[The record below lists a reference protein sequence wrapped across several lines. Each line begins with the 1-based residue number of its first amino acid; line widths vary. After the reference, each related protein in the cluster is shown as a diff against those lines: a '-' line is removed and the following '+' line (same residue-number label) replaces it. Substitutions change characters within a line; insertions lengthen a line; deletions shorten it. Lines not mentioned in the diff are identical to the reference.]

1 MHEPLARLAFHCE
14 ALGVESSL
22 RAAADS
28 IRHYGSPVVPV
39 HQNGHI
45 LGVVTQASLAH
56 ALAVGLDPEAPLSSV
71 ALEQIPMLYASASG
85 SEALRVF
92 SEQRI
97 SALLVVDGGLSLVG
111 IVTPAQLYPHAVRA
125 QRPRMVGGMATP
137 FGVYLTTGAQS
148 GGVNRWAL
156 AATGALLFALVLVAQ
171 LVTDGLG
178 NWSAARGVRSDVL
191 MMVLPPL
198 STLFFLGLLRISPV
212 AGYHAAEHMV
222 VHAIER
228 GENLV
233 PEVVSRMPR
242 VHPRCGTNIAVGA
255 SLFLGISGWTVI
267 PDPELRLVLAV
278 LVTMTIWRPLGSL
291 VQYYATTRPPNQKQL
306 AAGIKAGEQLLSRYQ
321 RAPVLAPN
329 GWVRFYNSGIL
340 QIMGGSLGCALVLEL
355 VTWLF
360 KLPRIIELV

>member
-1 MHEPLARLAFHCE
+1 M
-14 ALGVESSL
+14 
-22 RAAADS
+22 
-28 IRHYGSPVVPV
+28 RHFGSPVVPV

-45 LGVVTQASLAH
+45 LGVVTQAGLAH

-85 SEALRVF
+85 SEALRIF
-92 SEQRI
+92 AEQRI
-97 SALLVVDGGLSLVG
+97 SAVLVVDGGLSLVG
-111 IVTPAQLYPHAVRA
+111 IVTPAQLYPHPVRA

-171 LVTDGLG
+171 LATDGIG
-178 NWSAARGVRSDVL
+178 QWAAGRGIRSDVL
-191 MMVLPPL
+191 MLVLPPL
-198 STLFFLGLLRISPV
+198 STLFFLGLLRFSPV

-228 GENLV
+228 GEPLV

-242 VHPRCGTNIAVGA
+242 VHPRCGTNVAVGA

-267 PDPELRLVLAV
+267 PDPELRLILAV
-278 LVTMTIWRPLGSL
+278 FITMAIWRPLGSL
-291 VQYYATTRPPNQKQL
+291 VQYYATTRTPNQKQL
-306 AAGIKAGEQLLSRYQ
+306 AAGIRAGEQLLARYQ
-321 RAPVLAPN
+321 RAPVLAPS
-329 GWVRFYNSGIL
+329 GWVRFYQSGIL
-340 QIMGGSLGCALVLEL
+340 QIMAGSLSCAVALEL
-355 VTWLF
+355 VTWIF
-360 KLPRIIELV
+360 KLPRIIELM